1 MDCQSAVQS
10 AENYAFEKL
19 KNPTNLACRI
29 SLKSLIEMGKNAK
42 IERELREKF
51 TEQKV
56 GKLRTNKKGK
66 VSNTSKYQQLIN

>member
-1 MDCQSAVQS
+1 MR
-10 AENYAFEKL
+10 L
-19 KNPTNLACRI
+19 KTEDIANFACRI

-66 VSNTSKYQQLIN
+66 VSNTSKYQQMIN

>member
-1 MDCQSAVQS
+1 
-10 AENYAFEKL
+10 
-19 KNPTNLACRI
+19 
-29 SLKSLIEMGKNAK
+29 MGKNAK